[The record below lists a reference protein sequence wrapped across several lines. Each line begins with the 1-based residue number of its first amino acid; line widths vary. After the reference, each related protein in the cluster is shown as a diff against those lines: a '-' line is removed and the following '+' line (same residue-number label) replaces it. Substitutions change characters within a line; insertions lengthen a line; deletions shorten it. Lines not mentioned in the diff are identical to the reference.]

1 MSITPDQETEI
12 RRLYS
17 AEHWKVGTIA
27 HQLRVH
33 HDVVRRVLGVL
44 SKRKRKRKTLTK
56 TPKPRHCDA
65 YREFIDQQLAQYPR
79 LRATRLYDMIRS
91 RGYAGSVR
99 TLRSLV
105 AHIRPVPQAEVFL
118 RLQLLP
124 GEQAQ
129 VDWAH
134 VGTLAVPGGERPLWV
149 FLIVLAYSRALWAE
163 LVFELT
169 ADSLCRSLVR
179 ASTYFGGTSR
189 QWLFDNPKSVVLE
202 RHGDAARFHP
212 DLLQLAGHYHVQPR
226 LCAVRKAN
234 QKGRVER
241 AVRYLRERFFAGR
254 RITDLAAGNRELACF
269 LEDIALPR
277 PHPEFKDRS
286 VAQVLAEERLH
297 LLALPATA
305 PTTDRMLSVRVD
317 KTATVHF
324 DTNLYSVP
332 PGGTGKL
339 LTLVASDTQVRVL
352 DAGAELAR
360 HARCWGRRQ
369 LLEIP
374 EHRAEILKLKRA
386 AQELKGRDR
395 LRALVP
401 DIDQLYG
408 RWLEGGRSLRHMT
421 AQTNKLADLYG
432 EAIFTEAVA
441 DIIARGLHDPGAL
454 AQWCE
459 QKRRALT
466 RPVPVE
472 IVLNPHVPDRDV
484 IPHDLEDYDDQPKR

>member
-1 MSITPDQETEI
+1 MTVAPELETEI
-12 RRLYS
+12 RRLFF

-27 HQLRVH
+27 GQLNVH
-33 HDVVRRVLGVL
+33 HDVVRRVLGL
-44 SKRKRKRKTLTK
+44 LPARPPSTSG
-56 TPKPRHCDA
+56 PRPQRLDP
-65 YREFIDQQLAQYPR
+65 YREFIAQQLAQYPR
-79 LRATRLYDMIRS
+79 LRSTRLYDMIHE
-91 RGYAGSVR
+91 RGYAGGVR
-99 TLRSLV
+99 TLRRLI
-105 AHIRPVPQAEVFL
+105 ARIRPAPRAEVFL

-129 VDWAH
+129 IDWAH
-134 VGTLAVPGGERPLWV
+134 VGTIPVPGGERPLWV

-179 ASTYFGGTSR
+179 ASTYFGGASR

-212 DLLQLAGHYHVQPR
+212 ELLELASHYHVQPR
-226 LCAVRKAN
+226 LCAVAKAN

-254 RITDLAAGNRELACF
+254 RISELAAGNRELARF
-269 LEDIALPR
+269 LEEIALPR
-277 PHPEFKDRS
+277 PHPVFKDRS
-286 VAQVLAEERLH
+286 VAQLLAEERSH
-297 LLALPATA
+297 LLPLPAA
-305 PTTDRMLSVRVD
+305 PPATDRVLSVRAD
-317 KTATVHF
+317 QTATVHF

-332 PGGTGKL
+332 PAGAGKL

-352 DAGAELAR
+352 EAAVELAC
-360 HARCWGRRQ
+360 HPRCWGRRQ
-369 LLEIP
+369 LIELP
-374 EHRAEILKLKRA
+374 AHREAIVRLKRA

-395 LRALVP
+395 LRTLVP
-401 DIDQLYG
+401 SIDQLYG
-408 RWLEGGRSLRHMT
+408 RWIEAGRSLRHMT
-421 AQTNKLADLYG
+421 AQTSKLLDLYG
-432 EAIFTEAVA
+432 EAIFRESVA
-441 DIIARGLHDPGAL
+441 EILARGLHDPGAL

-472 IVLNPHVPDRDV
+472 LVLNHHVPDRDV
-484 IPHDLEDYDDQPKR
+484 IPHNLEDYDDHSQQ

>member
-1 MSITPDQETEI
+1 MTVAPELETEI
-12 RRLYS
+12 RRLFF

-27 HQLRVH
+27 GQLNVH
-33 HDVVRRVLGVL
+33 HDVVRRVLGL
-44 SKRKRKRKTLTK
+44 LPARPPSTSG
-56 TPKPRHCDA
+56 PRPQRLDP
-65 YREFIDQQLAQYPR
+65 YREFIAQQLAQYPR
-79 LRATRLYDMIRS
+79 LRSTRLYDMIHE
-91 RGYAGSVR
+91 RGYAGGVR
-99 TLRSLV
+99 TLRRLI
-105 AHIRPVPQAEVFL
+105 ARIRPAPRAEVFL

-129 VDWAH
+129 IDWAH
-134 VGTLAVPGGERPLWV
+134 VGTIPVPGGERPLWV

-179 ASTYFGGTSR
+179 ASTYFGGASR

-212 DLLQLAGHYHVQPR
+212 ELLELASHYHVQPR
-226 LCAVRKAN
+226 LCAVAKAN

-254 RITDLAAGNRELACF
+254 RISELAAGNRELARF
-269 LEDIALPR
+269 LEEIALPR
-277 PHPEFKDRS
+277 PHPVFKDRS
-286 VAQVLAEERLH
+286 VAQLLAEERSH
-297 LLALPATA
+297 LLPLPAA
-305 PTTDRMLSVRVD
+305 PPATDRVLSVRAD
-317 KTATVHF
+317 QTATVHF

-332 PGGTGKL
+332 PAGAGKL

-352 DAGAELAR
+352 EAAVELAC
-360 HARCWGRRQ
+360 HPRCWGRRQ
-369 LLEIP
+369 LIELP
-374 EHRAEILKLKRA
+374 AHREAIVRLKRA

-395 LRALVP
+395 LRTLVP
-401 DIDQLYG
+401 SIDQLYG
-408 RWLEGGRSLRHMT
+408 RWIEAGRSLRHMT
-421 AQTNKLADLYG
+421 AQTSKLLDLYG
-432 EAIFTEAVA
+432 EEIFREAVA
-441 DIIARGLHDPGAL
+441 EILARGLHDPGAL

-472 IVLNPHVPDRDV
+472 LVLNHHVPDRDV
-484 IPHDLEDYDDQPKR
+484 IPHNLEDYDDHSQQ